1 MAGQRSPVILIVED
15 DPGVTLLERR
25 QLERAGYTPLSA
37 ANAAEALARLR
48 DTPVDLVLLDYRLPG
63 EADGLD
69 LFVQIKAAGFDV
81 PVILVTAF
89 SNEAIVIRAL
99 RTGVRDFVSKSVE
112 YLDYLPEAVER
123 VLRQVQIEHQLA
135 ESQTRL
141 ASVID
146 SAIDAI
152 ITTDAEQR
160 ITLFNPS
167 AEKMFR
173 CRAAAALGQP
183 IMNFMQASASE
194 AGPFPRPMAEGGRSW
209 QRADFKGKRGDGEQF
224 PVEASISYAEVGGQ
238 QICTIVARD
247 VTERKR
253 MEKALRDSER
263 RFKTFMD
270 NSPSIAFV
278 KDDQGRYVYVSNQLE
293 RFLGRRAADQVG
305 RTDLQV
311 WPPETA
317 RQLQDNDQAVR
328 SSGRASEVEEVLP
341 RADGAPSHWLV
352 LRFPFQ
358 DASGAKLLGGV
369 ALEITER
376 KRLEEQF
383 LQSQKMEAVGRLAGG
398 VAHDFNNLLTVITG
412 FCELLLRTHD
422 LDDPSRALVEEIL
435 RSGERAAT
443 LTRQL
448 LAFSRKQMLLPQVI
462 SFNAV
467 VADMEKML
475 RRVIGEDIDLVTVPG
490 PDLGHVLADKGQ
502 LAQVILNLVVNA
514 RDAMPRGGKLTLETA
529 NVYFDEA
536 YAATHPEVRAG
547 AHVMLAVSDTGC
559 GMTEEV
565 RAHVFEPFF
574 TTKEPGKGTGL
585 GLATVFGI
593 VKQSGGHITVYTEAG
608 VGTTFKLY
616 LPLVGERSR
625 KMQPEIAVR
634 ELPQGTETILLV
646 EDADP
651 VRALAREVLHRSG
664 YTILEA
670 RHGLEALV
678 VAEQF
683 QGKIDLLVTDVV
695 MPQMG
700 GPELARL
707 LRAARPETKVLYL
720 SGYTDDA
727 VLRHGLLEGETAF
740 VQKPFAMAM
749 LARKVREVLDRELS
763 SLPHE

>member
-1 MAGQRSPVILIVED
+1 
-15 DPGVTLLERR
+15 
-25 QLERAGYTPLSA
+25 
-37 ANAAEALARLR
+37 
-48 DTPVDLVLLDYRLPG
+48 
-63 EADGLD
+63 
-69 LFVQIKAAGFDV
+69 
-81 PVILVTAF
+81 
-89 SNEAIVIRAL
+89 
-99 RTGVRDFVSKSVE
+99 
-112 YLDYLPEAVER
+112 
-123 VLRQVQIEHQLA
+123 
-135 ESQTRL
+135 
-141 ASVID
+141 
-146 SAIDAI
+146 
-152 ITTDAEQR
+152 
-160 ITLFNPS
+160 
-167 AEKMFR
+167 
-173 CRAAAALGQP
+173 
-183 IMNFMQASASE
+183 
-194 AGPFPRPMAEGGRSW
+194 
-209 QRADFKGKRGDGEQF
+209 
-224 PVEASISYAEVGGQ
+224 
-238 QICTIVARD
+238 
-247 VTERKR
+247 
-253 MEKALRDSER
+253 
-263 RFKTFMD
+263 
-270 NSPSIAFV
+270 
-278 KDDQGRYVYVSNQLE
+278 
-293 RFLGRRAADQVG
+293 
-305 RTDLQV
+305 
-311 WPPETA
+311 
-317 RQLQDNDQAVR
+317 
-328 SSGRASEVEEVLP
+328 
-341 RADGAPSHWLV
+341 
-352 LRFPFQ
+352 
-358 DASGAKLLGGV
+358 
-369 ALEITER
+369 
-376 KRLEEQF
+376 
-383 LQSQKMEAVGRLAGG
+383 MEAVGRLAGG

-475 RRVIGEDIDLVTVPG
+475 RRVIGEDIDLVSVPG
-490 PDLGHVLADKGQ
+490 PDLGYVLADKGQ

-536 YAATHPEVRAG
+536 YAATHPEVRPG

-593 VKQSGGHITVYTEAG
+593 VKQSGGHITVYTEVG

-625 KMQPEIAVR
+625 KMQPEIAVS
-634 ELPQGTETILLV
+634 ELPHGTETILLV

-651 VRALAREVLHRSG
+651 VRALAREVLQRSG

-683 QGKIDLLVTDVV
+683 KGKIDLLVTDVV

-700 GPELARL
+700 GPELAKL
-707 LRAARPETKVLYL
+707 LRDARPGTKVLYL

-727 VLRHGLLEGETAF
+727 VFRHGLLEGETAF
-740 VQKPFAMAM
+740 VQKPFAMAV

-763 SLPHE
+763 SLPHQ

>member
-1 MAGQRSPVILIVED
+1 
-15 DPGVTLLERR
+15 
-25 QLERAGYTPLSA
+25 
-37 ANAAEALARLR
+37 
-48 DTPVDLVLLDYRLPG
+48 
-63 EADGLD
+63 
-69 LFVQIKAAGFDV
+69 
-81 PVILVTAF
+81 
-89 SNEAIVIRAL
+89 
-99 RTGVRDFVSKSVE
+99 
-112 YLDYLPEAVER
+112 
-123 VLRQVQIEHQLA
+123 
-135 ESQTRL
+135 
-141 ASVID
+141 
-146 SAIDAI
+146 
-152 ITTDAEQR
+152 
-160 ITLFNPS
+160 
-167 AEKMFR
+167 
-173 CRAAAALGQP
+173 
-183 IMNFMQASASE
+183 
-194 AGPFPRPMAEGGRSW
+194 
-209 QRADFKGKRGDGEQF
+209 
-224 PVEASISYAEVGGQ
+224 
-238 QICTIVARD
+238 
-247 VTERKR
+247 
-253 MEKALRDSER
+253 
-263 RFKTFMD
+263 
-270 NSPSIAFV
+270 
-278 KDDQGRYVYVSNQLE
+278 
-293 RFLGRRAADQVG
+293 
-305 RTDLQV
+305 
-311 WPPETA
+311 
-317 RQLQDNDQAVR
+317 
-328 SSGRASEVEEVLP
+328 
-341 RADGAPSHWLV
+341 
-352 LRFPFQ
+352 
-358 DASGAKLLGGV
+358 
-369 ALEITER
+369 
-376 KRLEEQF
+376 
-383 LQSQKMEAVGRLAGG
+383 MEAVGRLAGG

-475 RRVIGEDIDLVTVPG
+475 RRVIGEDIDLVSVPG
-490 PDLGHVLADKGQ
+490 PDLGYVLADKGQ

-536 YAATHPEVRAG
+536 YAATHPEVRPG

-593 VKQSGGHITVYTEAG
+593 VKQSGGHITVYTEVG

-625 KMQPEIAVR
+625 KVQPEIAVR

-651 VRALAREVLHRSG
+651 VRALAREVLQRSG

-683 QGKIDLLVTDVV
+683 KGKIDLLVTDVV

-700 GPELARL
+700 GPELAKL
-707 LRAARPETKVLYL
+707 LRDARPGTKVLYL

-727 VLRHGLLEGETAF
+727 VFRHGLLEGETAF
-740 VQKPFAMAM
+740 VQKPFAMAV

-763 SLPHE
+763 SLPHQ

>member
-37 ANAAEALARLR
+37 ANAAEALAQLR
-48 DTPVDLVLLDYRLPG
+48 DTAVDLVLLDYRLPG

-141 ASVID
+141 ASIID

-152 ITTDAEQR
+152 IATDAEQR

-183 IMNFMQASASE
+183 IMNFMQVSASE

-224 PVEASISYAEVGGQ
+224 PVEASISYAEVGSQ
-238 QICTIVARD
+238 QICTIIARD

-278 KDDQGRYVYVSNQLE
+278 KDDQGRYIYVSNQLE

-317 RQLQDNDQAVR
+317 RQLQDN
-328 SSGRASEVEEVLP
+328 
-341 RADGAPSHWLV
+341 
-352 LRFPFQ
+352 
-358 DASGAKLLGGV
+358 
-369 ALEITER
+369 
-376 KRLEEQF
+376 
-383 LQSQKMEAVGRLAGG
+383 
-398 VAHDFNNLLTVITG
+398 
-412 FCELLLRTHD
+412 
-422 LDDPSRALVEEIL
+422 
-435 RSGERAAT
+435 
-443 LTRQL
+443 
-448 LAFSRKQMLLPQVI
+448 
-462 SFNAV
+462 
-467 VADMEKML
+467 
-475 RRVIGEDIDLVTVPG
+475 
-490 PDLGHVLADKGQ
+490 
-502 LAQVILNLVVNA
+502 
-514 RDAMPRGGKLTLETA
+514 
-529 NVYFDEA
+529 
-536 YAATHPEVRAG
+536 
-547 AHVMLAVSDTGC
+547 
-559 GMTEEV
+559 
-565 RAHVFEPFF
+565 
-574 TTKEPGKGTGL
+574 
-585 GLATVFGI
+585 
-593 VKQSGGHITVYTEAG
+593 
-608 VGTTFKLY
+608 
-616 LPLVGERSR
+616 
-625 KMQPEIAVR
+625 
-634 ELPQGTETILLV
+634 
-646 EDADP
+646 
-651 VRALAREVLHRSG
+651 
-664 YTILEA
+664 
-670 RHGLEALV
+670 
-678 VAEQF
+678 
-683 QGKIDLLVTDVV
+683 
-695 MPQMG
+695 
-700 GPELARL
+700 
-707 LRAARPETKVLYL
+707 
-720 SGYTDDA
+720 
-727 VLRHGLLEGETAF
+727 
-740 VQKPFAMAM
+740 
-749 LARKVREVLDRELS
+749 
-763 SLPHE
+763 